1 MNRRTLLIGASAL
14 GVAAFAGGTVYV
26 NRQRVAEA
34 QAAAAEAAAA
44 APTEE
49 TLLIR
54 PHSPILGPA
63 DAKVTLVEFFDP
75 SCESCRAFHP
85 VIEALRE
92 ELPTK
97 LRVVLRYTPFHEGSD
112 EAVRILESAR
122 MQNKFEHVLNALFE
136 KQDEWA
142 LHGAPDM
149 DKAWR
154 IAGATGMDIIKGKEA
169 RLFPATTAVLNQDIA
184 DLQALGVNQTPTF
197 YLQGRKLVNVS
208 FESLQADVRAAVA
221 KES

>member
-26 NRQRVAEA
+26 NRQRAAEA

-49 TLLIR
+49 SLLIR

-92 ELPTK
+92 ALPTE

-154 IAGATGMDIIKGKEA
+154 IAGATGMDIVKGKEA
-169 RLFPATTAVLNQDIA
+169 RLFPGTTAVLNQDVA